1 MAPEMALNIVI
12 LLAIVRVAVLAA
24 ITGMALLVLAVVLR
38 VWRKC
43 YGGTR
48 YQSSP
53 TSTKSSCASTH
64 RKCFTR

>member
-12 LLAIVRVAVLAA
+12 LLAIVGVAVLAA
-24 ITGMALLVLAVVLR
+24 ITGMALLVLAVVHR

-48 YQSSP
+48 YQPSKTLSDGN
-53 TSTKSSCASTH
+53 CLWW
-64 RKCFTR
+64 C